1 MKEIKKEKA
10 LTFIEPGPVV
20 LVTTY
25 DGEKNNVMTIS
36 WTMAIDF
43 AQHIVITTGPWNH
56 SFETIMRT
64 RECVVCIPNA
74 SMIETT
80 VKIGMTSGTD
90 TDKFKTFGLTALPAK
105 YVQAPLIAECMAC
118 LECKVVDYIEKY
130 GFIVLH
136 VERVIKNEQSQDHRM
151 FHAVGDGTF
160 VIDGEKEE
168 HRQLMAAKLPSGL

>member
-64 RECVVCIPNA
+64 GECVVCIPNA

-130 GFIVLH
+130 GFIILH
-136 VERVIKNEQSQDHRM
+136 VERVVENEQSQDHRM

-168 HRQLMAAKLPSGL
+168 HRQLMAAKLPPGL